1 MHLKKIFFFNN
12 TLKQTFLKN
21 TFWLSAGE
29 LLAKLFKFFLI
40 PLSARLLGPEKF
52 GLLGYVITL
61 ATAFFIFSDFGLG
74 GIFAREYR
82 KENVSKETL
91 ISTLFVIKMV
101 LLFGALIVASA
112 AYFTIRDVDVQK
124 IYFIILATV
133 FFDELKKIGFL
144 IASSEQRTEYRF
156 SALIVESS
164 LTTVIGLYVLYTLPT
179 LIGIA
184 WAYFFGNLAS
194 WLVTLFLVRKYLPK
208 RINTTLDQMV
218 IMLKTSVPFLLT
230 TGLTLFMVTTDSLF
244 VKWFLGAKSVGYY
257 QAALRLVQLGF
268 LFVYVVNLSL
278 YPIMSGLY
286 NQKKQLSEVLKQ
298 GLGVLL
304 MVGIPL
310 FIAGEVLATQIFLTV
325 FGKAYTPSINIFR
338 ILLFSLLLEFIL
350 SLVNNTLLVL
360 RQEKANLKISGLA
373 LIINAVLNLLL
384 IPIIGIKGA
393 VLATVIAKTI
403 DLFLTWILCK
413 KNLSGYSL
421 FPSFSIIHLAAGLV
435 MGIQLFG
442 CYHSGIN
449 LYINSAMGILTYV
462 TCLILFREPQVWRL
476 FALIKKL

>member
-1 MHLKKIFFFNN
+1 MRLKKIFFFNN

-29 LLAKLFKFFLI
+29 FLAKLFKFFLI
-40 PLSARLLGPEKF
+40 PLSARVLGPEQF
-52 GLLGYVITL
+52 GILGYVITL

-74 GIFAREYR
+74 GIFTREYR
-82 KENVSKETL
+82 KENASKEAL

-101 LLFGALIVASA
+101 LLFAAIAAASA
-112 AYFTIRDVDVQK
+112 AYIMIQDTAVQK
-124 IYFIILATV
+124 IYFIILTTV

-144 IASSEQRTEYRF
+144 IASSEQKTEYRF
-156 SALIVESS
+156 SALIIESG

-194 WLVTLFLVRKYLPK
+194 WLVTFFLVKKYLPK
-208 RINTTLDQMV
+208 KISTNINQV
-218 IMLKTSVPFLLT
+218 ITMLKTSVPFLLT

-278 YPIMSGLY
+278 YPIMTGLY

-298 GLGVLL
+298 GIGVLL

-310 FIAGEVLATQIFLTV
+310 FIAGEVLATQVFLTV

-338 ILLFSLLLEFIL
+338 ILLFSLLLEFVL
-350 SLVNNTLLVL
+350 SLVNNALLVL

-403 DLFLTWILCK
+403 DLILTWILCK
-413 KNLSGYSL
+413 KNLAGYSL
-421 FPSFSIIHLAAGLV
+421 FPSFSVIHLASGLV

-442 CYHSGIN
+442 CYHAGMN
-449 LYINSAMGILTYV
+449 LYLNGTIGILTYCV
-462 TCLILFREPQVWRL
+462 FLILFREPQVWRL